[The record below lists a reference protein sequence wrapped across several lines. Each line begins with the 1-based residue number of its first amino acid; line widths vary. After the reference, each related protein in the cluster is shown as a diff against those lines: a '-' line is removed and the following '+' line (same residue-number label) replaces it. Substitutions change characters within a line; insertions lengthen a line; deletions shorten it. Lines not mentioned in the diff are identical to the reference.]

1 MSISIVMVDESG
13 NRREDVWV
21 TVRPITFS
29 VFSTPDVIE
38 IPPQIA

>member
-1 MSISIVMVDESG
+1 MVDESR
-13 NRREDVWV
+13 NCREDVWV
-21 TVRPITFS
+21 TVRAIAFS